1 MEQRGS
7 DVLTAALWF
16 VQLNALLAVFL
27 FDFKPS
33 YSSGDWAVF
42 PTLHGDSST
51 LPGYASVFLLI
62 GQDAP
67 GNWGSISHLCLT

>member
-1 MEQRGS
+1 MTLVSNRCPL
-7 DVLTAALWF
+7 VCAA
-16 VQLNALLAVFL
+16 NTLLGVF
-27 FDFKPS
+27 FCDFRLS

-51 LPGYASVFLLI
+51 LPGYTSVLRLI

-67 GNWGSISHLCLT
+67 GNWGSISITT